1 MFRDGINYTLMMIKR
16 RAAVRASGFACLLAL
31 TACGS
36 NGGLDERLLR
46 AATQGDKKK
55 VAELIKRGA
64 HVDVIDEDGWTP
76 LLWASAHG
84 NEGAVEALLEA
95 GANRQAVTRREH
107 QGPLIL
113 AGKWNRVEVVQTL
126 LGRGFSI
133 GQRDSIGWSALMW
146 TSLQGRTDVVKALLD
161 AGAPVETVDSDGNT
175 PLILAARRGHMDTVR
190 LLLARGAR
198 PEVRNVDG
206 ETAASL
212 AAADDYPDV
221 ASLLKTRP

>member
-1 MFRDGINYTLMMIKR
+1 MRIIYTPVMANR
-16 RAAVRASGFACLLAL
+16 RSAIRASGLASLLAL
-31 TACGS
+31 AACGS
-36 NGGLDERLLR
+36 NGDLDARLLR
-46 AATQGDKKK
+46 AATQGDKRK
-55 VAELIKRGA
+55 VAQLLARGA
-64 HVDVIDEDGWTP
+64 HVDVVDEDGWTP

-126 LGRGFSI
+126 LNRGFPT

-146 TSLQGRTDVVKALLD
+146 ASLQGRTDVVKALLA

-175 PLILAARRGHMDTVR
+175 PLILAARRGHLDTVQ
-190 LLLARGAR
+190 LLLQYGAR
-198 PEVRNVDG
+198 PEDLNVDG

-212 AAADDYPDV
+212 AASDDYPDV
-221 ASLLKTRP
+221 AALLKSRP